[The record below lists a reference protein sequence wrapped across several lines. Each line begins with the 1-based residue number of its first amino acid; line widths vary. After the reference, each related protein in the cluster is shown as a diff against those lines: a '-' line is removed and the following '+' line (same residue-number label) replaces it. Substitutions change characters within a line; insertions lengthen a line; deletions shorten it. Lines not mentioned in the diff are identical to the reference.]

1 MNLNCFIPSEQ
12 KTNLNLIKK
21 IENKDFDGIV
31 MSSEGTKILKVIQ
44 YWKSD
49 KLPSIIY
56 ADLEFL
62 IKKVD
67 WCQHNLGKSST
78 TKVVQHIPCRYSV
91 STIWTFDGIKNKH
104 DNCRG
109 EECMKK
115 SAVIERLRL
124 RVLCWIH
131 KH

>member
-1 MNLNCFIPSEQ
+1 
-12 KTNLNLIKK
+12 
-21 IENKDFDGIV
+21 

-62 IKKVD
+62 IKNVD

-91 STIWTFDGIKNKH
+91 STIWTFDGIQNKY
-104 DNCRG
+104 NVYRG
-109 EECMKK
+109 KDCTKK
-115 SAVIERLRL
+115 FWEPLRKLAIMITVFEKKKVIPLT
-124 RVLCWIH
+124 
-131 KH
+131 K